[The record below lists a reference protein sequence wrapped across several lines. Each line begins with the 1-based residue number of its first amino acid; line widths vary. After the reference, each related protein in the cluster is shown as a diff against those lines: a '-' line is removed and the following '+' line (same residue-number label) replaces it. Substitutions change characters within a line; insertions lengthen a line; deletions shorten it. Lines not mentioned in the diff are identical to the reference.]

1 MHQAPSQ
8 ESILIIDD
16 RPANLRL
23 LAHLLMKEGYQ
34 VQFAQTLDLALKAIA
49 ARSPDLILLD
59 ICMPDCDGFEVCHIL
74 KSDPQTQ
81 DIPVIF
87 LSALENTLD
96 KVRAFKVGG
105 VDYIIKPFHT
115 EEVLVR
121 IESQLNIRRLQKQ
134 LLERNAHLQEAIRQ
148 REQAEQKLAQQLQQS
163 LFLQQ
168 ITDSIRSEVE
178 SQTVFDTTVQLI
190 GRIFQVSRCSI
201 HIYVPP
207 PIPEI
212 PLLAEYVAPGWT
224 SLRQMD
230 FAFEDNVFIPE
241 VLAHDRALAADAVP
255 QDPRF
260 DSIRAFCQMAEIRSL
275 LAVRTSYR
283 YRANGVIT
291 LQQCDRFRCWTAEEL
306 SLLESIAAQ
315 IGFALAQAKSV
326 DQEQKQLEALEY
338 QNLILR
344 QEVQERR
351 QVEAALQKS
360 EAELRGLFAAMPDVI
375 LVLSREGRYLKIAP
389 SDQENLYRPAEL
401 LLGKMIHQIF
411 PAQQADRF
419 LAAIQSCLDQQQSL
433 EFEYDLPIKNTVVWF
448 STRVS
453 PIGSDAVIWV
463 ARDITARKQAEA
475 ELLQKSIVLSEYS
488 QSLKHLHRLSLT
500 DFATIEELCADYL
513 KTGCEILGF
522 SSGVVGA
529 VTPDRYRIIAVYS
542 DLDLLEPGLEIRL
555 EDTFCNTVVQSR
567 QTICCD
573 NIQNWQSCLPL
584 PQTALPIQS
593 YIGSPL
599 WVNGEIYGTLC
610 FFADQTRPQGY
621 RKHEQEIIEL
631 MAQSIAKFLSVH
643 EVNAKRQQAEEE
655 VQLLLDITQAITA
668 APDFDR
674 ALYAALQAL
683 CEVTGWTYGEVWL
696 PSADGSVLECSP
708 VWYSN
713 QTESDPAVTS
723 AIQNLRQSY
732 ANTTFHPNE
741 GIAGRVWDQQKP
753 EWTLNSEADLE
764 PAIEL
769 ESGLESGQ
777 SHYRFQLINYYGI
790 KARLGVPIMVTRDP
804 SASHRAYL
812 LSEQNH
818 QGHQES
824 TPSSLQKPTVLAV
837 LVFFTVEAR
846 PIDQRLIQVVSA
858 VAAQLGTVLAQKQ
871 AEADLQALFA
881 AMSDV
886 VLVRDRTG
894 RCLRVASTNPALDHP
909 TASMLGKTLHETLPG
924 SIADRILQSIHASLT
939 HRITVNLEYSLR
951 LAEREVCLS
960 SSISPL
966 SSETVLIVSRDIS
979 DRKQVEQ
986 ALARRERYLAVLV
999 EVQRELLTFRE
1010 SPVGYEEIL
1019 RLLGQV
1025 AGASRVY
1032 LCEISA
1038 ETGQLQ
1044 PIQRAGWETLTHH
1057 PRSVTP
1063 PLLQRLPEP
1072 IGRQWIQHLERG
1084 EVISDAIA
1092 FGERERAILVAEG
1105 ILSILILPL
1114 IVNGHLWGF
1123 VGFEDSIRAHHWDGL
1138 DISLL
1143 GTAVSA
1149 IALHYERKLAED
1161 ALRRSAAREQATLR
1175 VIEQM
1180 RQTLEIKQIF
1190 QTTSTEL
1197 RQLLQCDRVLI
1208 YRFNPD
1214 WSGSFVAESVAAG
1227 WHSVLYAPPGT
1238 PDFFAESTHT
1248 DRCTVRTWTQQD
1260 WVQDTYLQET
1270 QGGVYRQGATYLCV
1284 RDIYQPNFSPCYLDL
1299 LEKLE
1304 ARAYLTVPILQGNH
1318 LWGLLAAYQN
1328 SGPRNW
1334 QTSEIH
1340 LATHIS
1346 TQLGVAIQQADLLAQ
1361 TQQQSEDLKKARD
1374 AAEAASRA
1382 KTQFLAHMSHELRTP
1397 LNSILGFTQLISQE
1411 ADLNT
1416 EHQDYLSII
1425 NRSGQ
1430 HLLNLIN
1437 DVLEG
1442 ARLEAN
1448 QTTLQESRF
1457 DLYGLLRNITE
1468 MLQLAA
1474 TQKQLQFFVQVEPDV
1489 PAQIT
1494 ADQSKLRQVL
1504 LNLLDNA
1511 IKFTE
1516 QGRVCLRVSS
1526 RLATTDPC
1534 AGWLYFAVEDTGYGI
1549 APEEMN
1555 SLFQAFVQTEAGR
1568 QSNRGTGLG
1577 LAISDRLVQLM
1588 GGRLEV
1594 HSLPGEGSIFEFEI
1608 PVREGVFTQPTEHLG
1623 VNCIYEEMEM
1633 PASPAQ
1639 KLVPTDLLVMSAE
1652 WIARLHQA
1660 ASGCSDRQVLQLLEQ
1675 IPAAQDELA
1684 QRLRELAYD
1693 FRFEEIIEL
1702 TKLHI

>member
-1 MHQAPSQ
+1 MHQVPVK

-23 LAHLLMKEGYQ
+23 LSHLLSQQGYH
-34 VQFAQTLDLALKAIA
+34 VRLAPKLDAALAAITIQT
-49 ARSPDLILLD
+49 PDLILLD
-59 ICMPDCDGFEVCHIL
+59 ICMPGHDGFEVCQML
-74 KSDPQTQ
+74 KADPKTQ
-81 DIPVIF
+81 HIPVIF
-87 LSALENTLD
+87 LSALENTWD

-105 VDYIIKPFHT
+105 VDYILKPFHA

-121 IESQLNIRRLQKQ
+121 IESQLNIQRLQKQ
-134 LLERNAHLQEAIRQ
+134 LIEHNERLQEAIHQ
-148 REQAEQKLAQQLQQS
+148 REQVEQKLAQQLEQS
-163 LFLQQ
+163 LVLQK
-168 ITDSIRSEVE
+168 ITGAIRTETE
-178 SQTVFDTTVQLI
+178 SQTIFDTTVQLI
-190 GRIFQVSRCSI
+190 GQIFRVTRCSI

-212 PLLAEYVAPGWT
+212 PLLAEHVSPGWI

-241 VLAHDRALAADAVP
+241 VLSQDRALAADAVP

-260 DSIRAFCQMAEIRSL
+260 NTIRSFCQLAEIRSL

-283 YRANGVIT
+283 HRPNGLIT
-291 LQQCDRFRCWTAEEL
+291 LQQCDRFRSWTTEEI
-306 SLLESIAAQ
+306 SLLEAIAIQ

-338 QNLILR
+338 QNRLLR
-344 QEVQERR
+344 QEVHERR
-351 QVEAALQKS
+351 QIESALQSS
-360 EAELRGLFAAMPDVI
+360 EAELRGLFAAMADVI
-375 LVLSREGRYLKIAP
+375 LVLDREGRYLKIAP
-389 SDQENLYRPAEL
+389 TNQENLYRPAEL
-401 LLGKMIHQIF
+401 LLGKTLHQVF
-411 PAQQADRF
+411 PTYQAERF
-419 LAAIQSCLDQQQSL
+419 LTAIHTSLDQQRPL
-433 EFEYDLPIKNTVVWF
+433 ELEYDLLIQNRTVWF
-448 STRVS
+448 STRIS
-453 PIGSDAVIWV
+453 PIGTDTVIWV
-463 ARDITARKQAEA
+463 ARDITARKQTEA
-475 ELLQKSIVLSEYS
+475 ELLQKSVALSEYS

-500 DFATIEELCADYL
+500 DFETIEELCADYL

-522 SSGVVGA
+522 SSGIAGA
-529 VTPDRYRIIAVYS
+529 VTDQTYRVIAAYS
-542 DLDLLEPGLEIRL
+542 EIECLQPGLEINL
-555 EDTFCNTVVQSR
+555 EDTYCNVVVKSR
-567 QTICCD
+567 QTICCQ
-573 NIQNWQSCLPL
+573 NIQDWQFCIPL
-584 PQTALPIQS
+584 PKTPLPVQS

-599 WVNGEIYGTLC
+599 WVNGELYGTLC

-621 RKHEQEIIEL
+621 QKHEQEVIEL
-631 MAQSIAKFLSVH
+631 MAQSIAKFISAH
-643 EVNAKRQQAEEE
+643 QANAQRQQAEEE
-655 VQLLLDITQAITA
+655 LQLLLNITQAITA
-668 APDFDR
+668 APDFDQ

-713 QTESDPAVTS
+713 QAEPSVVQS
-723 AIQNLRQSY
+723 IHNLRQSY
-732 ANTTFHPNE
+732 ANVTFHPNE
-741 GIAGRVWDQQKP
+741 GIAGRVWNQQQP
-753 EWTLNSEADLE
+753 EWSLNSESEVE
-764 PAIEL
+764 PAL
-769 ESGLESGQ
+769 EFESGQ
-777 SHYRFQLINYYGI
+777 SRYRFQLVNHYGI
-790 KARLGVPIMVTRDP
+790 KARLGVPIMVTRDQSSTATTALPP
-804 SASHRAYL
+804 SHPALANSPLAAS
-812 LSEQNH
+812 
-818 QGHQES
+818 S
-824 TPSSLQKPTVLAV
+824 TASTASTQTPTVLAV
-837 LVFFTVEAR
+837 LVFFTIEAR

-894 RCLRVASTNPALDHP
+894 RCLRVASANPALDRP
-909 TASMLGKTLHETLPG
+909 TASILGKTLHETLPAP
-924 SIADRILQSIHASLT
+924 IADRVLQSIQASLT
-939 HRITVNLEYSLR
+939 HRITVNLEYSLS

-966 SSETVLIVSRDIS
+966 SKDAVLIVSRDIS

-1010 SPVGYEEIL
+1010 SPIKYQEIL

-1032 LCEISA
+1032 LCEITA
-1038 ETGQLQ
+1038 EGGRFQ
-1044 PIQRAGWETLTHH
+1044 PIQRAGWQANWQKN
-1057 PRSVTP
+1057 
-1063 PLLQRLPEP
+1063 PLRQPLPQRLPHSLWL
-1072 IGRQWIQHLERG
+1072 QWMHHLARS
-1084 EVISDAIA
+1084 EVISDAVTSCET
-1092 FGERERAILVAEG
+1092 ERSVLVAEG

-1114 IVNGHLWGF
+1114 IVNGKLWGL
-1123 VGFEDSIRAHHWDGL
+1123 VGFEDNLRAHHWDGL

-1190 QTTSTEL
+1190 QTTTTEL

-1214 WSGSFVAESVAAG
+1214 WSGSCVAESVSAG
-1227 WHSVLYAPPGT
+1227 WRSVLQAEPGS
-1238 PDFFAESTHT
+1238 PDHLAEATQT
-1248 DRCTVRTWTQQD
+1248 DRCIIQTWTEQG

-1270 QGGVYRQGATYLCV
+1270 EGGAYRQGAPYLCV
-1284 RDIYQPNFSPCYLDL
+1284 RDIYQPGFSACYLKL
-1299 LEKLE
+1299 LEQLQAK
-1304 ARAYLTVPILQGNH
+1304 AYLTVPILQGNH

-1328 SGPRNW
+1328 RSSRNW
-1334 QTSEIH
+1334 QTAEIH

-1411 ADLNT
+1411 ASLTPD
-1416 EHQDYLSII
+1416 HQDYLHII

-1448 QTTLQESRF
+1448 QGSLQESSF

-1474 TQKQLQFFVQVEPDV
+1474 TQKQLQFMVQVQSTV
-1489 PAQIT
+1489 PNHIA
-1494 ADQSKLRQVL
+1494 ADQGKLRQVL

-1511 IKFTE
+1511 IKFTD
-1516 QGRVCLRVSS
+1516 QGQVCLRVSG
-1526 RLATTDPC
+1526 RLGNSDEQTH
-1534 AGWLYFAVEDTGYGI
+1534 WLHFAVEDTGYGI
-1549 APEEMN
+1549 ASEEMD
-1555 SLFQAFVQTEAGR
+1555 SLFQAFVQTESGR

-1577 LAISDRLVQLM
+1577 LAISDRFVQLM
-1588 GGRLEV
+1588 GGQLTV

-1608 PVREGVFTQPTEHLG
+1608 PVREGVFTQSAEHQR
-1623 VNCIYEEMEM
+1623 VNCIYEEGEVMTT
-1633 PASPAQ
+1633 PSS
-1639 KLVPTDLLVMSAE
+1639 KLATADLLVMPAE
-1652 WIARLHQA
+1652 WIADLHQA
-1660 ASGCSDRQVLQLLEQ
+1660 ASGCSDRQVLKLLEQ
-1675 IPAAQDELA
+1675 IPSTHAELA
-1684 QRLRELAYD
+1684 QGLRELAYD